1 MQPSVRILGIRID
14 DVTTK
19 ETLALLRR
27 YIAEGRPRHVVTVNP
42 EFVMTARY
50 DAEFR
55 ETLEAA
61 DLALPDG
68 QGLLCAARWQ
78 GERLRERVCGS
89 DIVPAAAALS
99 AEQGYRLFL
108 LGAAPGIAEKAAQ
121 VLNARHPGLRIV
133 GTYAGSPSVEEEDA
147 IVARVRAVQP
157 DMLFVAY
164 GAPRQDLWIRR
175 NLQRLEVP
183 VCMGIGGTLD
193 FVAGVAKRAPRWM
206 RRVGLEWLYRLVQ
219 QPWRWRRMMV
229 LPKFAWL
236 VFTSRF
242 VPKAEEA
249 C

>member
-1 MQPSVRILGIRID
+1 M
-14 DVTTK
+14 
-19 ETLALLRR
+19 
-27 YIAEGRPRHVVTVNP
+27 
-42 EFVMTARY
+42 
-50 DAEFR
+50 
-55 ETLEAA
+55 
-61 DLALPDG
+61 
-68 QGLLCAARWQ
+68 
-78 GERLRERVCGS
+78 
-89 DIVPAAAALS
+89 
-99 AEQGYRLFL
+99 
-108 LGAAPGIAEKAAQ
+108 
-121 VLNARHPGLRIV
+121 LNARHPGLRIV

-242 VPKAEEA
+242 VPRAEEA